1 MTERVERPSGSSQGF
16 GEGIV
21 RIRLPEYD
29 EVEVYLVRL
38 PDGSL
43 VARTAEE
50 LSREKPASSSGSKP

>member
-1 MTERVERPSGSSQGF
+1 MTEKVEKPSGLSQGF
-16 GEGIV
+16 GEGAV
-21 RIRLPEYD
+21 RIKLPDFD

-50 LSREKPASSSGSKP
+50 LSREKLAGKGEVKK